1 MARWQSNMTLS
12 AGQYPL
18 VAILDLF
25 FILLIF
31 FLIGNSVVFWP
42 GTQVETSLSLPRT
55 TQADRHEADK
65 LIITITRS
73 GQIFFNEKALD
84 WHGLEKELRERVRES
99 NITSARRQHVDPA
112 SGLMAT
118 RPPMVALRADKDL
131 PYERIN
137 AVMALA
143 RALDL
148 GVYLVA
154 DIDVQNDA
162 PRLNLA
168 PVRTNQSP

>member
-1 MARWQSNMTLS
+1 MNVS

-55 TQADRHEADK
+55 AQAEMHEADK

-73 GQIFFNEKALD
+73 GQGA
-84 WHGLEKELRERVRES
+84 
-99 NITSARRQHVDPA
+99 A
-112 SGLMAT
+112 SSSW
-118 RPPMVALRADKDL
+118 K
-131 PYERIN
+131 
-137 AVMALA
+137 
-143 RALDL
+143 
-148 GVYLVA
+148 
-154 DIDVQNDA
+154 
-162 PRLNLA
+162 
-168 PVRTNQSP
+168 

>member
-1 MARWQSNMTLS
+1 MLRWKSNMTIA
-12 AGQYPL
+12 AGQLPV
-18 VAILDLF
+18 VAILNLF

-42 GTQVETSLSLPRT
+42 GTQVETSLRLPRSA
-55 TQADRHEADK
+55 QAEMHEADK

-99 NITSARRQHVDPA
+99 TITSAKRRNLDPA
-112 SGLMAT
+112 TAPKAS
-118 RPPMVALRADKDL
+118 RPPMVVLRADKDL
-131 PYERIN
+131 PYERIY
-137 AVMALA
+137 AVMTLA
-143 RALDL
+143 RSLDL
-148 GVYLVA
+148 GVYLVS
-154 DIDVQNDA
+154 DVERQNGG

-168 PVRTNQSP
+168 PVRND